1 MKSARSFASLHAA
14 TKIDFQTHEPA
25 RNASFSV
32 WQLAGEEGA
41 RETTPCATAL
51 LFHMRAL
58 SDLTKLLELAIAVPY
73 VIILVAER
81 DNNHTIPASILSAC
95 DAMATTGLNA
105 VRMNACDIAALL
117 WRSGGWWCFR

>member
-1 MKSARSFASLHAA
+1 MARCWARKSANAFQGAKWSSEVPQGRSFASLHAA
-14 TKIDFQTHEPA
+14 TKIDFQAHEPA

-81 DNNHTIPASILSAC
+81 DNNHAIPALNP
-95 DAMATTGLNA
+95 TT
-105 VRMNACDIAALL
+105 RM
-117 WRSGGWWCFR
+117 